1 MIVFY
6 YEILYKFSLVL
17 FLAKFNESLKDIHL
31 SVYFNRPLYIYE
43 ILNYMKIYIIY
54 KLYIKYMKQ
63 EIWLPHF
70 VQKCSFLKN
79 SRLVGTFR
87 MFLQELVE
95 VGNVKICDSLLDSHN
110 VVMRVGAGSLSTII
124 KRKLRLLT
132 VKGSTLH
139 WISYS
144 ERIIHPLF
152 VVRKLLWQQFS
163 WDKKLTWI
171 YIVFI

>member
-1 MIVFY
+1 MWVSIS
-6 YEILYKFSLVL
+6 I
-17 FLAKFNESLKDIHL
+17 D
-31 SVYFNRPLYIYE
+31 LYIY
-43 ILNYMKIYIIY
+43 MKYSIIW
-54 KLYIKYMKQ
+54 KIHETGHLTPTFCTKM
-63 EIWLPHF
+63 F
-70 VQKCSFLKN
+70 FFKN

-110 VVMRVGAGSLSTII
+110 VVMRVGACSLSTII

-144 ERIIHPLF
+144 EWIIRPLS
-152 VVRKLLWQQFS
+152 VVRKLLWQQFN

-171 YIVFI
+171 YIVLI